1 MAGDKNGIR
10 KAWSDL
16 SVKVKVIG
24 GVITIL
30 TAFLAVHPY
39 LPASM
44 SLGQAIAVEAAD
56 REEAVAA
63 EATDREQ
70 ADLETQLDIV
80 DIQIQIYLNKQ
91 AEEGLTPYEQDRLDL
106 AIKRRDRLIERLDNI
121 LA

>member
-1 MAGDKNGIR
+1 MDNGIK
-10 KAWSDL
+10 KAWTDL

-24 GVITIL
+24 GFIMIV

-39 LPASM
+39 LPEPFAM
-44 SLGQAIAVEAAD
+44 GQAF
-56 REEAVAA
+56 AA

-80 DIQIQIYLNKQ
+80 ELKIQFYLKMKE
-91 AEEGLTPYEQDRLDL
+91 AGILSVYEQDRLEMS
-106 AIKRRDRLIERLDNI
+106 IKRRDRLITRLDNI